1 MLVVLPLLLLLLQGA
16 STILANLN
24 LTPRQAM
31 DRYSQ
36 HVQHCSHCKAALSKT
51 QAVAAAALVTA
62 VAALAAACLA
72 ASVRATA
79 ALSPAAVPGWLLGVA
94 GAGGQLFGLAGPLLL
109 LGLAAAGVHVV
120 AKKLEGLF
128 HYREFTRPAF

>member
-1 MLVVLPLLLLLLQGA
+1 LLLLLQGA

-36 HVQHCSHCKAALSKT
+36 HVQHCSHCKAALART
-51 QAVAAAALVTA
+51 QAVAAAALATA
-62 VAALAAACLA
+62 VAAVAAACLA

-79 ALSPAAVPGWLLGVA
+79 ALSPAAVPAWLLGGVS
-94 GAGGQLFGLAGPLLL
+94 AGGQMVGLAGPLLL
-109 LGLAAAGVHVV
+109 LGLEAAGVHIA
-120 AKKLEGLF
+120 AKNLEQLF
-128 HYREFTRPAF
+128 FYREFTRPAF